1 MRYLYKAYRSI
12 CTQKN
17 VSFDI
22 SFGIALYDT
31 AQTPPTLLC
40 QYDDIFLEA
49 EEAESF
55 AALCTK
61 EQLEPVHFLDVLED
75 ILP

>member
-1 MRYLYKAYRSI
+1 MRYLYKAYR
-12 CTQKN
+12 TKAA
-17 VSFDI
+17 SFYT

-49 EEAESF
+49 EEAKAF

-61 EQLEPVHFLDVLED
+61 EQVEPVHFLDVLED